1 MSGAELGLV
10 VSVFAACAV
19 EAVEAATIVL
29 AMGLTR
35 GWRSAL
41 AGLAAGLAV
50 LAVIVALL
58 GPALDAIP
66 LQTLRAVVGT
76 LLLIFGLQWL
86 RKAILRAAGILPLH
100 DEEAIFERSER
111 DALAVA
117 AGSDAIDAYGFTI
130 AFKGVVLEGL
140 EVAFIALTF
149 GSNAG
154 DVGLA
159 AAAAA
164 AAVILVAGAAT
175 VAHRPLARVPE
186 NALKFGVGVMLTSFG
201 VFWGVEGAGVA
212 WPGDDAALAALI
224 PLVLATSFV
233 LVAMLRSRGPREVA
247 PSTG

>member
-1 MSGAELGLV
+1 MSGAELGLI

-58 GPALDAIP
+58 GPALSAIP

-86 RKAILRAAGILPLH
+86 RKAILRAAGILSLH

-111 DALAVA
+111 DARAVA
-117 AGSDAIDAYGFTI
+117 TGSSAIDAYGFTI

-159 AAAAA
+159 AAAAV
-164 AAVILVAGAAT
+164 AAVIIVAVAAT
-175 VAHRPLARVPE
+175 VVHGPLARVPE

-201 VFWGVEGAGVA
+201 VFWGVEGAGVQ
-212 WPGDDAALAALI
+212 WPGEDAALLVLVPA
-224 PLVLATSFV
+224 VLATSFA
-233 LVAMLRSRGPREVA
+233 LVAVLRSRDPGEVA

>member
-19 EAVEAATIVL
+19 EAVEAATIVV

-41 AGLAAGLAV
+41 VGLAAGLAL
-50 LAVIVALL
+50 LAVIVAAL
-58 GPALDAIP
+58 GPALQTVP
-66 LQTLRAVVGT
+66 LETLRTVVGT

-86 RKAILRAAGILPLH
+86 RKAILRAAGVLAIH
-100 DEEAIFERSER
+100 DEEAIFAREEEEAR
-111 DALAVA
+111 AVA
-117 AGSDAIDAYGFTI
+117 AATGSIDAYGFTI

-154 DVGLA
+154 NVALA
-159 AAAAA
+159 AAAAV
-164 AAVILVAGAAT
+164 AAVIVVAIAAMA
-175 VAHRPLARVPE
+175 AHGPLSRVPE

-201 VFWGVEGAGVA
+201 VFWGAEGAGA
-212 WPGDDAALAALI
+212 EWPGDDLALAALV
-224 PLVLATSFV
+224 PTVLAIALA
-233 LVAMLRSRGPREVA
+233 LVAVLKPRDTKEVA
-247 PSTG
+247 PSAG

>member
-10 VSVFAACAV
+10 LSVFAACAV

-41 AGLAAGLAV
+41 AGLGAGLVA
-50 LAVIVALL
+50 LAVVVAAL
-58 GPALDAIP
+58 GPALEAVP
-66 LQTLRAVVGT
+66 LETLRAVVGT

-86 RKAILRAAGILPLH
+86 RKAILRAAGILATH
-100 DEEAIFERSER
+100 DEEAIFEREER
-111 DALAVA
+111 EARAIA
-117 AGSDAIDAYGFTI
+117 AGSGAIDAYGFTI

-149 GSNAG
+149 GSNAQN
-154 DVGLA
+154 VALA

-164 AAVILVAGAAT
+164 TAVVVVAIAAT
-175 VAHRPLARVPE
+175 VAHRPLSRVPE

-201 VFWGVEGAGVA
+201 VFWGAEGAGA
-212 WPGDDAALAALI
+212 DWPGDDLALLALI
-224 PLVLATSFV
+224 PVVLGIALA
-233 LVAMLRSRGPREVA
+233 LVAVLRPRAAGEVA
-247 PSTG
+247 SSAG